1 MVVIMVII
9 QPLTLSLTRWVSIM
23 AGVVLADLAAAIG
36 LVTSKVD
43 RVVRTIPNTP
53 CKVPSPLLILFPP
66 PPPLFPSPALQL
78 SQVSQGSVGVTYSP
92 GCTGQDREVVTT
104 IFSRYLVP
112 LEIRSF

>member
-53 CKVPSPLLILFPP
+53 CKV
-66 PPPLFPSPALQL
+66 
-78 SQVSQGSVGVTYSP
+78 SQGSVGVTYSP
-92 GCTGQDREVVTT
+92 GCTDQDREVVTT